1 MDLFRY
7 FVRFL
12 YKIRWYL
19 VIMPMISLIIAWFMT
34 RNMERI
40 YDTNTTIYTGMIT
53 GYNIEGGTGSAGGN
67 SQTNITNLMLIIT
80 TDNTIHEVSLR
91 LFARCMMYGNPNKDN
106 NYISAEHFRQLNA
119 SVPADVKALIN
130 HSNEAQTYANLKAYE
145 KPSQDNFLFGLTN
158 YHPYF
163 GINSITSRL
172 KVLQLQKSDI
182 IDIGYSA
189 NDAGIAYNTLD
200 ILNDVF
206 SKQYQQLRYGE
217 TSNVIKFF
225 EREVAR
231 LYRILTSAED
241 DLIRY
246 NVSKRVI
253 NYGEQTKQVAAMDAQ
268 QQNFRND
275 QLMNYTTAKALLDY
289 LERQLGNRAQIIRS
303 NKEFTNQV
311 RDISRIQSRI
321 SNLKLMSSE
330 GGGNNNESQE
340 ELAKAQ
346 RDLQRA
352 TGRVTQL
359 TKDIEAAT
367 FSTETGVKAQDMLGR
382 WLEQL
387 LLLEKTKAEMTA
399 TDIMKNE
406 LDRQYLYFAPIG
418 ATLERKSRH
427 IGFIEGNYMEMLRA
441 LNSAR
446 MRQRNLQ
453 MSTATLR
460 VLNPPMFPLN
470 AQPTNRMMVLLGAFM
485 LTFILVTLYFLI
497 IEMLDRTLRDRM
509 RSERITNIPV
519 MGCFPKESNL
529 RYRRFNKT
537 IADMAMKQL
546 SKALLP
552 NFKEGQQN
560 VLNLLSTDSGNGKS
574 YIAQELENYWIS
586 IGLQVRRLTYDEDF
600 LAEDSK
606 FILAKDIKDLCPD
619 ILPEEIAIIEYPNL
633 DDYSISPAL
642 LNMGTINMMVTRA
655 NRTWKDVDQ
664 KALNEVQAM
673 LDEEHKN
680 TLFMYLTEA
689 TRYAVEEFVG
699 QLPPYEQTHV
709 QHVCKG
715 KRRKSVIT
723 LSPVFA
729 CNLRVCLCGIQH
741 VCHHLRDAST
751 GCRYII
757 AL

>member
-19 VIMPMISLIIAWFMT
+19 VILPLIALIVAWFLT

-40 YDTNTTIYTGMIT
+40 YDANTTIYTGMIT
-53 GYNIEGGTGSAGGN
+53 GYNLEGSGAVGGN
-67 SQTNITNLMLIIT
+67 AQTNITNLMLIIT

-91 LFARCMMYGNPNKDN
+91 LFARCMMYGNPNKNN
-106 NYISAEHFRQLNA
+106 NYISAEHFRQLSA
-119 SVPADVKALIN
+119 SVPPEVKALIN
-130 HSNEAQTYANLKAYE
+130 RNSESATYANLKAYE
-145 KPSQDNFLFGLTN
+145 RPSQDNYLFGILN

-163 GINSITSRL
+163 GIDNITSRL
-172 KVLQLQKSDI
+172 KVLRLDESDI
-182 IDIGYSA
+182 IDIAYSA

-206 SKQYQQLRYGE
+206 ARQYQAIRFGE
-217 TSNVIKFF
+217 TGNVIKFF
-225 EREVAR
+225 EREVHR
-231 LYRILTSAED
+231 LWRILTSAED

-246 NVSKRVI
+246 NISKRII
-253 NYGEQTKQVAAMDAQ
+253 NYPEQTKQLAALEAQ

-275 QLMNYTTAKALLDY
+275 QLMNRTTSKALLDY

-303 NKEFTNQV
+303 NKEFTSQV

-330 GGGNNNESQE
+330 AGGNNNEAQE

-346 RDLQRA
+346 RDLQAA
-352 TGRVTQL
+352 TGRVNQL
-359 TKDIEAAT
+359 TKDIEAAN
-367 FSTETGVKAQDMLGR
+367 FSTETGVKANDMLAR

-387 LLLEKTKAEMTA
+387 LLLEKTKAEESA
-399 TDIMKNE
+399 TNVMKDN
-406 LDRQYLYFAPIG
+406 LDRQYLYYAPVG
-418 ATLERKSRH
+418 ATLDRKDRH
-427 IGFIEGNYMEMLRA
+427 ISFIEGNYMEMLKA
-441 LNSAR
+441 LNAAR
-446 MRQRNLQ
+446 LRQKNLQ

-470 AQPTNRMMVLLGAFM
+470 AQPTNRMMILLGAFM
-485 LTFILVTLYFLI
+485 LTFMMTALYFLL

-509 RSERITNIPV
+509 RSERITKVPV

-537 IADMAMKQL
+537 ISDMALKQL

-552 NFKEGQQN
+552 HFSEGQQN

-574 YIAQELENYWIS
+574 YLAQELENYWIS

-606 FILAKDIKDLCPD
+606 FILAKGITDLCPD
-619 ILPEEIAIIEYPNL
+619 ILPDEIAIIEYPNL

-642 LNMGTINMMVTRA
+642 LNMATINLVVTRA

-664 KALNEVQAM
+664 KALKEVQAM

-689 TRYAVEEFVG
+689 SRYAVEEFVG
-699 QLPPYEQTHV
+699 QLPPYTKFSNFVYRMSQLGLTAIENEHA
-709 QHVCKG
+709 K
-715 KRRKSVIT
+715 
-723 LSPVFA
+723 
-729 CNLRVCLCGIQH
+729 
-741 VCHHLRDAST
+741 
-751 GCRYII
+751 
-757 AL
+757 

>member
-7 FVRFL
+7 LVRFL

-19 VIMPMISLIIAWFMT
+19 VILPMIALIVAWFST

-53 GYNIEGGTGSAGGN
+53 GYNLEGSGSVGGN
-67 SQTNITNLMLIIT
+67 AQTNITNLMLIIT
-80 TDNTIHEVSLR
+80 TDNTIHEVALR
-91 LFARCMMYGNPNKDN
+91 LFARCMMYGNSNKDN

-119 SVPADVKALIN
+119 TVPADVKALIN
-130 HSNEAQTYANLKAYE
+130 HNSESATYANLKAYE
-145 KPSQDNFLFGLTN
+145 KPSQENYLFGILN

-163 GINSITSRL
+163 GIDNITSRL
-172 KVLQLQKSDI
+172 KVLQLSNSDI

-200 ILNDVF
+200 ILNEVF
-206 SKQYQQLRYGE
+206 ARQYQQIRFGE

-231 LYRILTSAED
+231 LYRILTNAED

-246 NVSKRVI
+246 NVSKRIV
-253 NYGEQTKQVAAMDAQ
+253 NYGEQTKQLTVLEMQ

-275 QLMNYTTAKALLDY
+275 QLMNYTTSKALLDY
-289 LERQLGNRAQIIRS
+289 LERQLGNRAQVIRS

-330 GGGNNNESQE
+330 SGGNNNEAQE
-340 ELAKAQ
+340 ELAKAE
-346 RDLQRA
+346 RDLQAA
-352 TGRVTQL
+352 TGRVNQL
-359 TKDIEAAT
+359 TKDIEAST
-367 FSTETGVKAQDMLGR
+367 YSTETGVKANDMLSR

-399 TDIMKNE
+399 TDIMKNN
-406 LDRQYLYFAPIG
+406 LDKQYLFYAPIG
-418 ATLERKSRH
+418 ATLDRKDRH
-427 IGFIEGNYMEMLRA
+427 ISFIEGNYMEMLKA
-441 LNSAR
+441 LNAAR
-446 MRQRNLQ
+446 LRQKNLQ

-470 AQPTNRMMVLLGAFM
+470 AQPTNRMMILLGAFM
-485 LTFILVTLYFLI
+485 LTFMLTALYFLI

-509 RSERITNIPV
+509 RSERITKIPV

-537 IADMAMKQL
+537 IADMSMKQL

-552 NFKEGQQN
+552 HFKEGQQN
-560 VLNLLSTDSGNGKS
+560 VLNLISTDSGNGKT
-574 YIAQELENYWIS
+574 YLAQELENYWIS

-600 LAEDSK
+600 LSEDSK

-619 ILPEEIAIIEYPNL
+619 ILPEEIAIIEYPNM
-633 DDYSISPAL
+633 DDNSISPAL
-642 LNMGTINMMVTRA
+642 LNMGTINLMVTRA

-664 KALNEVQAM
+664 KALKEVQAM
-673 LDEEHKN
+673 LDEEHKD
-680 TLFMYLTEA
+680 TLYMYLTEA
-689 TRYAVEEFVG
+689 SRYAVEEFVG
-699 QLPPYEQTHV
+699 QLPPYTKFKNFVYRMSQLGLTAIENEHA
-709 QHVCKG
+709 K
-715 KRRKSVIT
+715 
-723 LSPVFA
+723 
-729 CNLRVCLCGIQH
+729 
-741 VCHHLRDAST
+741 
-751 GCRYII
+751 
-757 AL
+757 

>member
-19 VIMPMISLIIAWFMT
+19 VILPLIALIVAWFLT

-40 YDTNTTIYTGMIT
+40 YDANTTIYTGMIT
-53 GYNIEGGTGSAGGN
+53 GYNLEGSGAVGGN
-67 SQTNITNLMLIIT
+67 AQTNITNLMLIIT
-80 TDNTIHEVSLR
+80 TDNTIHEVALR
-91 LFARCMMYGNPNKDN
+91 LFARCMMYGNPNKNN

-119 SVPADVKALIN
+119 TVPPDVKALIN
-130 HSNEAQTYANLKAYE
+130 RNSESATYANLKAYE
-145 KPSQDNFLFGLTN
+145 KPSQDNYLFGILN

-172 KVLQLQKSDI
+172 KVLQLENSDI
-182 IDIGYSA
+182 IDIAYSA
-189 NDAGIAYNTLD
+189 NDAGIAYNTID
-200 ILNDVF
+200 ILNEVF
-206 SKQYQQLRYGE
+206 ARQYQAIRFGE
-217 TSNVIKFF
+217 RGNVIKFF
-225 EREVAR
+225 EREVHR
-231 LYRILTSAED
+231 LWRILTNAED

-246 NVSKRVI
+246 NISKRII
-253 NYGEQTKQVAAMDAQ
+253 NYGEQTKQVAALEAQ

-275 QLMNYTTAKALLDY
+275 QLMNRTTSKALLDY
-289 LERQLGNRAQIIRS
+289 LERQLGNRAQVIRS
-303 NKEFTNQV
+303 NKEFTSQV

-346 RDLQRA
+346 RDLQAA
-352 TGRVTQL
+352 TSRVSQL
-359 TKDIEAAT
+359 TKDIEAST
-367 FSTETGVKAQDMLGR
+367 YSTETGVKANDMLSR

-387 LLLEKTKAEMTA
+387 LLLEKTKAEGTA
-399 TDIMKNE
+399 TDIMKE
-406 LDRQYLYFAPIG
+406 SLDKQYLYYAPIG
-418 ATLERKSRH
+418 ATLDRKDRH
-427 IGFIEGNYMEMLRA
+427 ISFIEGNYMEMLKA
-441 LNSAR
+441 LNAAR
-446 MRQRNLQ
+446 LRQKNLQ

-470 AQPTNRMMVLLGAFM
+470 AQPTNRMMILLGAFM
-485 LTFILVTLYFLI
+485 LTFMLTALYFLL

-509 RSERITNIPV
+509 RSERITKIPV

-537 IADMAMKQL
+537 IADMSMKQL

-552 NFKEGQQN
+552 HFKEGQQN

-574 YIAQELENYWIS
+574 YLSQELENYWIS

-606 FILAKDIKDLCPD
+606 FILAKDITDLCPD
-619 ILPEEIAIIEYPNL
+619 ILPDEIAIIEYPNL

-642 LNMGTINMMVTRA
+642 LNMGTINLMVTRA

-664 KALNEVQAM
+664 KALKEVQAM

-680 TLFMYLTEA
+680 SLFMYLTEA
-689 TRYAVEEFVG
+689 SRYAVEEFVG
-699 QLPPYEQTHV
+699 QLPPYTKFSNFVYRMSQLGLTATENEHA
-709 QHVCKG
+709 K
-715 KRRKSVIT
+715 
-723 LSPVFA
+723 
-729 CNLRVCLCGIQH
+729 
-741 VCHHLRDAST
+741 
-751 GCRYII
+751 
-757 AL
+757 